1 MKIDKVRYIGETV
14 PLELTHGKIYSVL
27 SIERGW
33 YRVVDDTGEVYL
45 YPAGFFEVV
54 KSLTT
59 MQKHRGFFMPVSS
72 GLAAG
77 HFPRTGAGLWMRHTG
92 QGCVDG

>member
-33 YRVVDDTGEVYL
+33 YRVVDDTGEDYL
-45 YPAGFFEVV
+45 YPAGNFEVV
-54 KSLTT
+54 KAKPL
-59 MQKHRGFFMPVSS
+59 
-72 GLAAG
+72 L
-77 HFPRTGAGLWMRHTG
+77 
-92 QGCVDG
+92 

>member
-33 YRVVDDTGEVYL
+33 YL
-45 YPAGFFEVV
+45 
-54 KSLTT
+54 SLI
-59 MQKHRGFFMPVSS
+59 HI
-72 GLAAG
+72 
-77 HFPRTGAGLWMRHTG
+77 
-92 QGCVDG
+92 